1 MTALFAAPNGGNFDI
16 YFKVYS
22 FSWPKDR
29 YNSQEGWLCLK
40 MHIKIAVFVSA
51 MLIVTVV
58 FNGFFIFD
66 IKADDDGGSKTYDRE
81 CHQFTRSEH

>member
-1 MTALFAAPNGGNFDI
+1 MTALFLLRQMTEMFDI
-16 YFKVYS
+16 YFKIYS

-29 YNSQEGWLCLK
+29 YNSQEGMVMFKK

-58 FNGFFIFD
+58 F
-66 IKADDDGGSKTYDRE
+66 
-81 CHQFTRSEH
+81 

>member
-1 MTALFAAPNGGNFDI
+1 M
-16 YFKVYS
+16 FK
-22 FSWPKDR
+22 
-29 YNSQEGWLCLK
+29 K

-58 FNGFFIFD
+58 FFNGFFIFD